1 MSVQIVRNINIS
13 GCAMPMMGMAPMP
26 MMGMGGCCSPM
37 MCGSVFCRPYPYM
50 AMGGAVM
57 AGACIGAALANPGVI
72 NAIGSG
78 LKWGYNNL
86 VLPVWNG
93 VVKPVASWA
102 YNNILKP
109 IGHGLKWVWDHTLG
123 WVLKKLDNAVTK
135 KSEAKAEGA
144 AQETVEEATEA
155 EA

>member
-1 MSVQIVRNINIS
+1 MSVQIVRNVNIS
-13 GCAMPMMGMAPMP
+13 GCGMGMPIMP
-26 MMGMGGCCSPM
+26 MMGMGGCCTPM
-37 MCGSVFCRPYPYM
+37 MGGSIFCRPYPMM

-57 AGACIGAALANPGVI
+57 AGACIGAALANPGVLD
-72 NAIGSG
+72 AIGSG

-93 VVKPVASWA
+93 VIKPVGLWT

-109 IGHGLKWVWDHTLG
+109 IGSGLRWVWDHTLG
-123 WVLKKLDNAVTK
+123 WVLKKLETATSKK
-135 KSEAKAEGA
+135 KSE
-144 AQETVEEATEA
+144 TTTESA

>member
-1 MSVQIVRNINIS
+1 MSIHIVRNVTFG
-13 GCAMPMMGMAPMP
+13 GCGIP
-26 MMGMGGCCSPM
+26 MMGMGPMPMGPMPIMGHCSI
-37 MCGSVFCRPYPYM
+37 FCRPYPYM
-50 AMGGAVM
+50 AVGGAMM

-93 VVKPVASWA
+93 VVKPVTSWA

-123 WVLKKLDNAVTK
+123 WVLKKLDNSVTK

-144 AQETVEEATEA
+144 AQETVEEAAEA